1 MGLFLAIANGLAWVN
16 AAVLAIGRAVG
27 AVCLGAMT
35 AIILLQVF
43 CRYLLGSALPW
54 PEEASRFLMLWLTG
68 LMAPTAFRRGGF
80 VAVEMLVALLP
91 RLLAALVALFTLA
104 LALMVAV
111 VGFDIAW
118 GQVFGFEGRFATD
131 SLWLPTSLDL
141 STWFK
146 VPRSWAMASLAVG
159 CTLMIAVTVELMF
172 RVVVRM
178 AGAADRLM
186 PIAGQQVA
194 GAE

>member
-43 CRYLLGSALPW
+43 CRYVLGSALPW

>member
-1 MGLFLAIANGLAWVN
+1 MGLLLAIARALGWVN
-16 AAVLAIGRAVG
+16 AAVLAVGRGLG
-27 AVCLGAMT
+27 AVCLGVMT

-43 CRYLLGSALPW
+43 CRYVLGNALPW

-68 LMAPTAFRRGGF
+68 LMAPTAWRRGGF

-91 RLLAALVALFTLA
+91 RLLAGLIALTTLAVALLVLA
-104 LALMVAV
+104 

-131 SLWLPTSLDL
+131 SLWLPTSVDL

-159 CTLMIAVTVELMF
+159 CTLMIAVTVELML
-172 RVVVRM
+172 RTLVRL
-178 AGAADRLM
+178 AGAADRLP
-186 PIAGQQVA
+186 PIVGEQVA